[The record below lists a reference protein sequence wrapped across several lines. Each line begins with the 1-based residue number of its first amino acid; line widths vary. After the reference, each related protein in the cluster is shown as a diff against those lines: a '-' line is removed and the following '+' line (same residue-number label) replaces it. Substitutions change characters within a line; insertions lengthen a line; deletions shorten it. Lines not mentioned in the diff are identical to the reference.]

1 MSTPPPG
8 CTRRCRRTASTSTGT
23 CSYIVRSG
31 RLAEMS
37 PDELRDYLT
46 SVLRAI
52 LLG

>member
-1 MSTPPPG
+1 MQANSVDLYRDLLLHRAQRPSRG
-8 CTRRCRRTASTSTGT
+8 D
-23 CSYIVRSG
+23 
-31 RLAEMS
+31 E